1 MFKKIKDFLHRQ
13 EEKLAE
19 ESSIEETTVIET
31 VESFKNATGLEFIA
45 NGIKWIAAGTF
56 MGMSDAVPGYSGG
69 TTLALLGIYKRIV
82 LIAKS
87 VFMPEPG
94 LTRIKALLFMVPFL
108 LGWIAG
114 VFGFAKLTE
123 LMFEHGLQLELMF
136 FFSGFII
143 FAIPIY
149 MRSSQLGLFRNLKE
163 PTKENLEARKHR
175 RIRWTLF
182 FIGFFAVI
190 GVAIYLLVTQHG
202 AKIIINHK
210 RNVNS
215 RYIYD
220 ISHDWWK
227 LLLVA
232 YFAGFLSII
241 PGGSG
246 AIIQLLSG
254 EYINIHTRI
263 MAHFKDNVGG
273 LFMFAGST
281 LLGMLSMVFLMSWV
295 LKKHAKTTAALSF
308 GMLIAAAA
316 AVIIIIPAGVHDG
329 NKYLN
334 SWEEAKNHKWHIGTT
349 IVSFVVGCLFAS
361 FINYWTKRKNKN
373 RKLKR
378 AT

>member
-13 EEKLAE
+13 EEKLVE

-175 RIRWTLF
+175 RIRWALF

-190 GVAIYLLVTQHG
+190 SVAIYLLVTQHG

-246 AIIQLLSG
+246 AILQLLSG

-349 IVSFVVGCLFAS
+349 IVSFIVGCLFAS